1 MLTETEALTPD
12 RAEIQA
18 AETLRRELLEKMAGG
33 EAQTITLTVD
43 DARIELPRAAS
54 KVLLEALAEIAKGN
68 GVAVVPV
75 KPELSTQEA
84 ADLLNV
90 SRPHLIKLLERGDI
104 PFHRVGSHR
113 RVRLEDA
120 LAYKRKFLDE
130 RKAALREL
138 AAQAQELGM
147 GYE

>member
-1 MLTETEALTPD
+1 
-12 RAEIQA
+12 
-18 AETLRRELLEKMAGG
+18 
-33 EAQTITLTVD
+33 LTVD
-43 DARIELPRAAS
+43 DARIELPKAAS

-104 PFHRVGSHR
+104 PFHRLGSHR